1 MALFSH
7 GGLKLSY
14 ENSDLECISFSSLL
28 ILTKE
33 KICWV
38 NESPF
43 SLSLFYMVDLVH
55 VECLL

>member
-28 ILTKE
+28 LDLTKE
-33 KICWV
+33 KNCWV

-43 SLSLFYMVDLVH
+43 SLSLYGGFGT
-55 VECLL
+55 C

>member
-43 SLSLFYMVDLVH
+43 STLIILYGGFGT
-55 VECLL
+55 C